1 MFDAEEAVEVGV
13 PRAALSAVGAVA
25 VGDVDGR
32 AALGERLQPVPG
44 GGRELFARGDQI
56 EQGVLGEA
64 VALAGEAYGEV
75 GQLGGDVGLPEDFE
89 GAGAIAVL
97 GEGEGAFEVRGYDED
112 SLGVLT
118 GAVGDIDVGESG
130 AGGGEFAQVGFGGA
144 VGCREA
150 EVATRTAAMPP
161 CV

>member
-44 GGRELFARGDQI
+44 GGRELFARGDQ
-56 EQGVLGEA
+56 
-64 VALAGEAYGEV
+64 
-75 GQLGGDVGLPEDFE
+75 
-89 GAGAIAVL
+89 
-97 GEGEGAFEVRGYDED
+97 R
-112 SLGVLT
+112 
-118 GAVGDIDVGESG
+118 AVGDIDVGESG